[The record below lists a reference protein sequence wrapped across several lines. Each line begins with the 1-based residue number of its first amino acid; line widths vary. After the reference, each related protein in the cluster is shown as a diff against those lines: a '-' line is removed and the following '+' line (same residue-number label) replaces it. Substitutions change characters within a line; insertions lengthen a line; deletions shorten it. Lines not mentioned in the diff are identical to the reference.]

1 MNTNNQSSET
11 DIKAQIGQNVKE
23 YNSATMID
31 SNYTGPVQPIAI
43 KKVRNKAIPFLLLAL
58 LLFGGAAL
66 YQYRE
71 NQKLVNY
78 YTNEYSPI
86 ASKKETV
93 LELDDP
99 LVRRLYNMVET
110 TGGEDY
116 ANPNFDTNLKRYLA
130 YKYLSNRLLNYK
142 SNCNNFDSNK
152 MMYYS
157 CNDDEYT
164 PTSFKVEDLEVAFTT
179 LFGDNHEI
187 NHDNIQ
193 LGNECIGGFEYIPER
208 GEYVQGKCTR
218 NSANLVNVDKK
229 LTGAKSTE
237 SHIYLEEEVRYYP
250 TDNNQ
255 IPKYLNNG
263 KYKYTFKL
271 DRHYNYVYVNR
282 EFIG

>member
-11 DIKAQIGQNVKE
+11 DIKSQIGQNVKE

-31 SNYTGPVQPIAI
+31 SNYTGPVQPIVI
-43 KKVRNKAIPFLLLAL
+43 KKVRNKAIPFLFLAL
-58 LLFGGAAL
+58 LLFGGVAF
-66 YQYRE
+66 YQYTE
-71 NQKLVNY
+71 NLKLIDY

-86 ASKKETV
+86 ASKEETD

-99 LVRRLYNMVET
+99 FVKQLYSMVKT
-110 TGGEDY
+110 TGNEDY
-116 ANPNFDTNLKRYLA
+116 ANPNFDVNLKRYLS
-130 YKYLSNRLLNYK
+130 YRFLSNKILNYK
-142 SNCNNFDSNK
+142 SNCNKFDTNK
-152 MMYYS
+152 MIYYS
-157 CNDDEYT
+157 CDDKDFT
-164 PTSFKVEDLEVAFTT
+164 PTSFKVDDLEVAFTT

-187 NHDNIQ
+187 NHDSIQ

-229 LTGAKSTE
+229 LVSAKSTE
-237 SHIYLEEEVRYYP
+237 SHVFLEEDVRYYP
-250 TDNNQ
+250 VDNSKV
-255 IPKYLNNG
+255 PKYLNNG